1 MKLSI
6 ILPVYGV
13 EKYIEKCLL
22 SCINQAD
29 CSPTDYEIVIVD
41 DSSPDNSIAIARTVI
56 EKYPDH
62 NIKIVSRSN
71 GGLSAARNTG
81 IENASGEYIWFVD
94 SDDYIEAKSVATLF
108 QAIQQSG
115 KAPVISF
122 SHQTVFPTH
131 VIKSSMPEDLVDRL
145 THGIEFVERT
155 NFYSACSRIYS
166 ADFLRRNNMSF
177 LEGILWEDG
186 EFNLRLF
193 PLVERHFCIG
203 DCLYNYLRRE
213 GSISSSPKNI
223 IKTLDSNLIRFK
235 TIYDWVSSLELTD
248 KQRRIINTRL
258 TEIVMLSA
266 AELSEIPKGLR
277 KVYRERL
284 VRLKPVYR
292 KVVTRCSDF
301 RYSMIG
307 LCILLSPT
315 MMSRLLAN
323 KYHRAINSTYANN

>member
-13 EKYIEKCLL
+13 EKYIEKSLL

-41 DSSPDNSIAIARTVI
+41 DSSPDNSIAIARNVI

-62 NIKIVSRSN
+62 NIKIVSRPN

-81 IENASGEYIWFVD
+81 IENASGDYFWFVD
-94 SDDYIEAKSVATLF
+94 SDDYIEARSVATLF

-115 KAPVISF
+115 NAPVISF
-122 SHQTVFPTH
+122 SHQTIFPTH
-131 VIKSSMPEDLVDRL
+131 VRESPMPEDLVGRL

-155 NFYSACSRIYS
+155 SFYSVWARIYS
-166 ADFLRRNNMSF
+166 ADFLRQYNMSF

-203 DCLYNYLRRE
+203 DCLYNYVRRE
-213 GSISSSPKNI
+213 GSISSSPQNI
-223 IKTLDSNLIRFK
+223 VRTLDSNLIRFK
-235 TIYDWVSSLELTD
+235 TIYDWVSPLELTD
-248 KQRRIINTRL
+248 KQHHIINTRL
-258 TEIVMLSA
+258 TEIVILST

-284 VRLKPVYR
+284 ARLKPVYR

-301 RYSMIG
+301 RYSLIG
-307 LCILLSPT
+307 LCIVLSPT
-315 MMSRLLAN
+315 TMSRFLAHM
-323 KYHRAINSTYANN
+323 YRRAIYKTYANN